1 MKKYF
6 YKALKWELP
15 SFLII
20 VVMAVAVDFATSATI
35 GRLTLHWAKLYLFLT
50 PVVLPLHALL
60 LRWGDKKD
68 E

>member
-35 GRLTLHWAKLYLFLT
+35 GQ
-50 PVVLPLHALL
+50 
-60 LRWGDKKD
+60 
-68 E
+68 